1 MQQNETIECIWQ
13 TGRPTKY
20 HSGLVQDLLNK
31 RAIGW
36 SNVMIAASWG
46 ISENTLY
53 VWARENQEFGDVQ
66 EIAKT
71 LYQAWWEEK
80 GYKMVTG
87 QEKGDFKTWIS
98 HMNKHHG
105 WAGTNPNISTGD
117 HIHIGNMNVLSLD
130 QKEID
135 KKLADL
141 MDRHGATSISDL
153 KVKLLEH
160 KDE

>member
-1 MQQNETIECIWQ
+1 
-13 TGRPTKY
+13 
-20 HSGLVQDLLNK
+20 
-31 RAIGW
+31 
-36 SNVMIAASWG
+36 MISASWG
-46 ISENTLY
+46 ISENTFY
-53 VWARENQEFGDVQ
+53 SWARDNQEFGDVQ
-66 EIAKT
+66 EFSIT

-117 HIHIGNMNVLSLD
+117 TIHIGNMNVLSVSHD
-130 QKEID
+130 EIK

-141 MDRHGATSISDL
+141 MERNGALNISDL
-153 KVKLLEH
+153 KVKLLDND
-160 KDE
+160 KQ